1 MQIAIIRPDRILANP
16 KRATAAPDWF
26 VIMLTSVWKGAMI
39 VTKMH
44 LALIKNLNKKTILA
58 LLASAIPDIK
68 VTGLLVPRAKEPVR
82 KLCTFTK

>member
-1 MQIAIIRPDRILANP
+1 M
-16 KRATAAPDWF
+16 
-26 VIMLTSVWKGAMI
+26 
-39 VTKMH
+39 TKMH